1 LRKLYIPASRKVT
14 ISVTECYG
22 FDVEIIARMGYKG
35 KEEKRFPGG
44 GCRPREREETRMRKR
59 EILALALGLLMLCG
73 CGGGQ
78 GGEAETPAVD
88 LSAVRTG
95 MEEACGWEKGYLE
108 EIEGVLLEEYYP
120 GLSGVPAK
128 QLIALVPAMSSDV
141 NELVLFQG
149 ETEEDAGSAAAI
161 LQARIDSQVEG
172 GAWYAETL
180 EAWQGAKVLRQGTY
194 AALIASGEFQETLE
208 EQFDQWFS

>member
-1 LRKLYIPASRKVT
+1 MKKKAVLSLSLLL
-14 ISVTECYG
+14 
-22 FDVEIIARMGYKG
+22 
-35 KEEKRFPGG
+35 
-44 GCRPREREETRMRKR
+44 
-59 EILALALGLLMLCG
+59 ILAG

-88 LSAVRTG
+88 LSAVRAG
-95 MEEACGWEKGYLE
+95 MEEACGWEEGYLE
-108 EIEGVLLEEYYP
+108 EIEGELLEEYYP
-120 GLSGVPAK
+120 DLSGVPAE

-141 NELVLFQG
+141 NEIALIQG
-149 ETEEDAGSAAAI
+149 ETEEDAERAAEI
-161 LQARIDSQVEG
+161 FQARIDSQVEG

-180 EAWQGAKVLRQGTY
+180 EAWQGARVLRRGTY